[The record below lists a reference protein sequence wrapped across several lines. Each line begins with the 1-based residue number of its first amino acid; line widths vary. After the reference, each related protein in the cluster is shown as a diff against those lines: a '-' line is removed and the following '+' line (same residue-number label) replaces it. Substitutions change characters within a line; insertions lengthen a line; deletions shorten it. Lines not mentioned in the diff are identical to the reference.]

1 MMKKFSFINLTNVD
15 DEVKKLIKIF
25 AFILILFGVFY
36 SLTLFLT
43 KPKELPK
50 EEQEIEILYDEILL
64 SQIFNQKK
72 DVYYVLVLFDG
83 DYYGNVYKQYFEKFR
98 GRDDY
103 IDYYKVNINDGFNYK
118 FISEESKLD
127 SKNVSSLKFK
137 ESTLLK
143 IENKRI
149 VSSFEGFEKIINHLE
164 QLVKQEDN

>member
-1 MMKKFSFINLTNVD
+1 MKKFNFKNLINTD

-25 AFILILFGVFY
+25 VFILILFGAFY

-43 KPKELPK
+43 KPKELQK
-50 EEQEIEILYDEILL
+50 EEDKEIEILYDEILL

-143 IENKRI
+143 VKNKRI
-149 VSSFEGFEKIINHLE
+149 DSSFEGSEKIINHLE